1 MTCGWVSSITTF
13 VPCAACFSLMLL
25 LSGLRLVSA
34 WWFLSLW
41 PARVSS
47 HLCCTTSRQ
56 CVVWF
61 SCWGAHPAWLGVARR
76 LVSAWWF
83 LSLWCPRPAWL
94 GWAVWVQEASATVP
108 VLMIATTGADPSKD
122 LEEFAGRTVGKAA
135 YSELAM
141 GGGQQ
146 VRPPPY
152 TPSPSIL
159 P

>member
-1 MTCGWVSSITTF
+1 
-13 VPCAACFSLMLL
+13 
-25 LSGLRLVSA
+25 
-34 WWFLSLW
+34 LSLW
-41 PARVSS
+41 CP
-47 HLCCTTSRQ
+47 
-56 CVVWF
+56 
-61 SCWGAHPAWLGVARR
+61 HPAWLG
-76 LVSAWWF
+76 L
-83 LSLWCPRPAWL
+83 
-94 GWAVWVQEASATVP
+94 AVWVQEASATVP

-159 P
+159 PPSPSRPSRPALSSCVLMCIFLYQQALSCSP